1 MTALLVLGVVCL
13 AVAAAVIVLVFRNEI
28 LGSAVEPVQEREDL
42 AEEGEILG

>member
-13 AVAAAVIVLVFRNEI
+13 AAATAVIVLVFRREI
-28 LGSAVEPVQEREDL
+28 EGPTAEAEPL